1 MATESKKGNLHLQ
14 EMKDVFDC
22 MRLANANMPLLV
34 VAAASS
40 AIVVLVNLGII
51 SLLFPLAEGLIR
63 QDFTQLSG
71 GVVQTLRR
79 HLPTD
84 HQDSTSVFCVLLV
97 LIFAFV
103 VLKALL
109 SYILRLVIST
119 QAEAASARILVKLV
133 GRYMSFGKQY
143 HDNTSNERVN
153 SDMSRCKAWI
163 VHQMTGFHSLLSN
176 LLMLCFYLILMAA
189 ISWQLTLSLAFFLP
203 PIVLTIRYFVTR
215 LEHIAKDRTRSNDD
229 LRIKTGE
236 LIKRVNL
243 VQPSGKTERELSVIG
258 GLAQTKFNIS
268 KDYQRLNSLI
278 EPLQEVGTT
287 SAQLALAWMLA
298 LVTSSSSLSSALPPS
313 HVFVFFYLSSKVIP
327 LFNLLN
333 QFRTRL
339 AADAGGMEILQSFMS
354 DEGKHIIPSGSET
367 FCGITDS
374 ITFKDLEFSYKPGI
388 PVFDCL
394 SFRIKA
400 GLVTAVVGE
409 TGAGKTTIA
418 QLLLRLYECE
428 PSHIL
433 MDGVEINQF
442 SLQSVR
448 SKIAFVPQDPMIFDD
463 TLRAN
468 LCYELDNEPT
478 KAEVERVLDITQLTK
493 VVESLPN
500 GLDSLIGDKGAQLSA
515 GQRQRI
521 AIARALLKNA
531 PILILDEATA
541 ALDPRTEDLVMK
553 ALLNEMR
560 GKTILLTSHRLST
573 VGYADCIFVLQGHQI
588 AQFGTLAELTAEDGP
603 FTRCFNIQKGA
614 IMMS

>member
-1 MATESKKGNLHLQ
+1 
-14 EMKDVFDC
+14 KDVFEC
-22 MRLANANMPLLV
+22 MRLANANMPLLF

-51 SLLFPLAEGLIR
+51 SLLFPLAEGLIK

-71 GVVQTLRR
+71 GVVQTLRS

-97 LIFAFV
+97 SIFAFV

-119 QAEAASARILVKLV
+119 QAEAASAGILVKLV
-133 GRYMSFGKQY
+133 ARYMSFGKMY

-163 VHQMTGFHSLLSN
+163 VHQMTGFHSLLSS

-189 ISWQLTLSLAFFLP
+189 ISWQLTLSLALFLP
-203 PIVLTIRYFVTR
+203 PIVLTIRYFVAR
-215 LEHIAKDRTRSNDD
+215 LERIARDRTRSNDD

-243 VQPSGKTERELSVIG
+243 VQHSGKAERELSVIE
-258 GLAQTKFNIS
+258 GLANTKFSIS
-268 KDYQRLNSLI
+268 KSYQRLNSLI

-298 LVTSSSSLSSALPPS
+298 LVTSASSLSSALPPS

-339 AADAGGMEILQSFMS
+339 ASDAGGMEILHSFLC
-354 DEGKHIIPSGSET
+354 DDGKHIIASGTET
-367 FCGITDS
+367 FSGINDS
-374 ITFKDLEFSYKPGI
+374 IIFEDLRFSYKPGV
-388 PVFDCL
+388 PVFDSL
-394 SFRIKA
+394 DFQVKA
-400 GLVTAVVGE
+400 GLITAVVGE

-418 QLLLRLYECE
+418 QLLLRLYECD
-428 PSHIL
+428 PGHIL
-433 MDGVEINQF
+433 LDGVDIQQF
-442 SLQSVR
+442 SLPSVR

-468 LCYELDNEPT
+468 LCYELDSKPT
-478 KAEVERVLDITQLTK
+478 SSELARVLEITQLANL
-493 VVESLPN
+493 VESLPD
-500 GLDSLIGDKGAQLSA
+500 GMESLIGDKGTQLSA

-553 ALLNEMR
+553 ALLEEMR
-560 GKTILLTSHRLST
+560 GKTVLLTSHRLST
-573 VGYADCIFVLQGHQI
+573 VGYADCIYVLQGHQI